1 MLARMDQGKPAAA
14 PEINLKADDE
24 IAKGRFS
31 NMAQVGSNLDAFV
44 LDFAFVQGRVGWLLA
59 RVLLSPQHA
68 KRFHAALGETLA
80 RHEER
85 YGIIETGP
93 TLQ

>member
-1 MLARMDQGKPAAA
+1 MDRTNPPSVPPASD
-14 PEINLKADDE
+14 ITIKGDDE

-31 NMAQVGSNLDAFV
+31 NLAQVGSSFDSFV
-44 LDFAFVQGRVGWLLA
+44 LDFAFVQGRAGWLLS
-59 RVLLSPQHA
+59 RILMSPAHA

-80 RHEER
+80 RHEAR
-85 YGIIETGP
+85 FGVIESPP